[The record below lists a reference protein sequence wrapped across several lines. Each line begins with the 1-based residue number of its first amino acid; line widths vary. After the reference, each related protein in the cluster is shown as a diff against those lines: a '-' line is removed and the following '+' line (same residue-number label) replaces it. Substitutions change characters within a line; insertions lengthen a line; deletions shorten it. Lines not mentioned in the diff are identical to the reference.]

1 MTKLDEVTKLVRI
14 RLLGESLREF
24 GVLTLI
30 FPVLDILLES
40 KGQFDW
46 AEFCLWQYCLSG
58 RYIALV
64 FFLIL
69 GIFALYYGIKIE
81 SAAEVALKAL
91 KAAEEKKEGGQDAI
105 SDASN

>member
-1 MTKLDEVTKLVRI
+1 MAKLDEVTRLVRT

-40 KGQFDW
+40 KGQFEW
-46 AEFCLWQYCLSG
+46 PQFCMWQYCVSG

-81 SAAEVALKAL
+81 SAAEVTLKAIE
-91 KAAEEKKEGGQDAI
+91 AEKKGDQDAVP
-105 SDASN
+105 DASD